1 MSGHFSIEWLAQ
13 SSHAS
18 GSTSPSPP
26 SSSWTSVA
34 AGPTS
39 TSGTHPESLPGF
51 YCRPRPEN
59 QENQT
64 KNQARRGHK
73 LILHSNPSL
82 EGSETAKRSSPLH
95 HNHQVVA
102 ETGFISG
109 TEGETS
115 GYESEGGRSLS
126 PTTPLDSTS
135 IFTSSSPPTGRRPR
149 TAYTAE
155 QINSLER
162 AFKRNAYLGTRDKVE
177 LCKKLNLSDK
187 QIRNWFQNRRM
198 RMKRMVQ
205 DALAQACQAKVASH
219 LLHYPKLHPYSPC
232 SYPNYQPHHA
242 GAEGGAATPYLHY
255 SSSTAGPALPSLP
268 LDSFYQYSSLPG
280 LVMPTT
286 GSYPLIG
293 AYQPYTHQY

>member
-1 MSGHFSIEWLAQ
+1 MRGHFSIEWLAQ
-13 SSHAS
+13 SSRAS

-51 YCRPRPEN
+51 YCRPRPKN
-59 QENQT
+59 KENQT
-64 KNQARRGHK
+64 ENKVRRGHG
-73 LILHSNPSL
+73 LILRSNPSL
-82 EGSETAKRSSPLH
+82 AGSETAKRSSPLH
-95 HNHQVVA
+95 KHQGRALPLPNHPPGCLFFA
-102 ETGFISG
+102 
-109 TEGETS
+109 
-115 GYESEGGRSLS
+115 
-126 PTTPLDSTS
+126 
-135 IFTSSSPPTGRRPR
+135 PTGRRPR

-177 LCKKLNLSDK
+177 LCKKLDLSDK

-219 LLHYPKLHPYSPC
+219 LQHYPELHAYH
-232 SYPNYQPHHA
+232 PHHA
-242 GAEGGAATPYLHY
+242 GAGAATPYLHPHY
-255 SSSTAGPALPSLP
+255 SSSTALPSLP
-268 LDSFYQYSSLPG
+268 LDSFYQYSCLPG

-286 GSYPLIG
+286 G

>member
-1 MSGHFSIEWLAQ
+1 MRGHFSIEWLAQ
-13 SSHAS
+13 SSRAS

-51 YCRPRPEN
+51 YCRPRPKN
-59 QENQT
+59 KENQT
-64 KNQARRGHK
+64 ENKVRRGHG
-73 LILHSNPSL
+73 LILRSNPSL
-82 EGSETAKRSSPLH
+82 AGSETAKRRSPLH
-95 HNHQVVA
+95 HKHQVVA

-126 PTTPLDSTS
+126 PTTPLDV
-135 IFTSSSPPTGRRPR
+135 SSSPPTGRRPR

-177 LCKKLNLSDK
+177 LCKKLDLSDK

-219 LLHYPKLHPYSPC
+219 LLHYPELHAYH
-232 SYPNYQPHHA
+232 PHHA
-242 GAEGGAATPYLHY
+242 GAEGGAATPYLHPHY
-255 SSSTAGPALPSLP
+255 SSSTALPSLP

-286 GSYPLIG
+286 GSY
-293 AYQPYTHQY
+293 QPYTHQY

>member
-1 MSGHFSIEWLAQ
+1 MRGHFSIEWLAQ
-13 SSHAS
+13 SSRAS

-51 YCRPRPEN
+51 YSRPRPKN
-59 QENQT
+59 KENQT
-64 KNQARRGHK
+64 ENKVRRGHG
-73 LILHSNPSL
+73 LILRSNPSL
-82 EGSETAKRSSPLH
+82 AGSETAKRSSPLH
-95 HNHQVVA
+95 HKHQVVA

-126 PTTPLDSTS
+126 PTTPLDV
-135 IFTSSSPPTGRRPR
+135 SSSPPTGRRPR

-219 LLHYPKLHPYSPC
+219 LLHYPELHAYH
-232 SYPNYQPHHA
+232 PHHA
-242 GAEGGAATPYLHY
+242 GAEGGTATPYLHPHY
-255 SSSTAGPALPSLP
+255 SSSTASPALPNLP

-286 GSYPLIG
+286 GSY
-293 AYQPYTHQY
+293 QPYTHQY

>member
-1 MSGHFSIEWLAQ
+1 MRGHFSIEWLAQ
-13 SSHAS
+13 SSR
-18 GSTSPSPP
+18 
-26 SSSWTSVA
+26 
-34 AGPTS
+34 
-39 TSGTHPESLPGF
+39 SLPGF
-51 YCRPRPEN
+51 YCRPKPKN
-59 QENQT
+59 KENQT
-64 KNQARRGHK
+64 ENKVRRGHG
-73 LILHSNPSL
+73 LILRSNPSL
-82 EGSETAKRSSPLH
+82 AGTETAKRI
-95 HNHQVVA
+95 VA

-126 PTTPLDSTS
+126 PTTPLDV
-135 IFTSSSPPTGRRPR
+135 SSSPPTGRRPR

-219 LLHYPKLHPYSPC
+219 LLHYPELHA
-232 SYPNYQPHHA
+232 YQPHHA
-242 GAEGGAATPYLHY
+242 AEGGAATPYLHPHY
-255 SSSTAGPALPSLP
+255 SSSTASPALPSLP

-286 GSYPLIG
+286 GSY
-293 AYQPYTHQY
+293 QPYTHQY

>member
-1 MSGHFSIEWLAQ
+1 MRGHFSIEWLAQ
-13 SSHAS
+13 SSRAS

-34 AGPTS
+34 AGPTN

-51 YCRPRPEN
+51 YCRPRPKN

-64 KNQARRGHK
+64 ENQVKRGHS

-82 EGSETAKRSSPLH
+82 EGSETAKSSPLH
-95 HNHQVVA
+95 HKHQVVA
-102 ETGFISG
+102 ETDFISG

-115 GYESEGGRSLS
+115 GYESEGGRSLT
-126 PTTPLDSTS
+126 PTTPPDG
-135 IFTSSSPPTGRRPR
+135 SSSPPTGRRPR

-205 DALAQACQAKVASH
+205 DALAQACQAKAASH
-219 LLHYPKLHPYSPC
+219 LLHYPELHVYHPGPY
-232 SYPNYQPHHA
+232 HA
-242 GAEGGAATPYLHY
+242 EAEGGAATPYLHPHY
-255 SSSTAGPALPSLP
+255 SSSTASPALPSLP
-268 LDSFYQYSSLPG
+268 MDSFYQYSSLPG

-286 GSYPLIG
+286 GSY
-293 AYQPYTHQY
+293 QPYTHQY

>member
-1 MSGHFSIEWLAQ
+1 MRGHFSIEWLAQ
-13 SSHAS
+13 SSRAS

-51 YCRPRPEN
+51 YCRPKPKN
-59 QENQT
+59 KENQT
-64 KNQARRGHK
+64 ENKVRRGHG
-73 LILHSNPSL
+73 LILRSNPSL
-82 EGSETAKRSSPLH
+82 AGTETAKRSSPLH
-95 HNHQVVA
+95 HKHQGRF
-102 ETGFISG
+102 TLPQINSG
-109 TEGETS
+109 SEFTWEPYIHLNR
-115 GYESEGGRSLS
+115 YESEGGRSLS
-126 PTTPLDSTS
+126 PTTPLDV
-135 IFTSSSPPTGRRPR
+135 SSSPPTGRRPR

-219 LLHYPKLHPYSPC
+219 LLHYPELHA
-232 SYPNYQPHHA
+232 YQPHHA
-242 GAEGGAATPYLHY
+242 AEGGAATPYLHPHY
-255 SSSTAGPALPSLP
+255 SSSTASPALPSLP

-286 GSYPLIG
+286 GRTLTSIKTFG
-293 AYQPYTHQY
+293 